1 MSTAYNNYIIEHVT
15 NVKKAYN
22 WLVEKEI
29 VSNHLQVQM
38 NLHDVSKYSQEEYE
52 AQMLAAQEY
61 YYQQLENYQ
70 DLYGIALQTDT
81 RVIQDSWTSG
91 FRTMIN
97 NTETWK
103 DKVAVYTADATT
115 VLSNWYN
122 KVEEISN
129 KTGLDNIAGKVENVT
144 DKSDELRDVILGND
158 GEPGVVDALRQEL
171 DAVGELTRYYATFR
185 D

>member
-1 MSTAYNNYIIEHVT
+1 MEEMYDTLTSITEAY
-15 NVKKAYN
+15 YN
-22 WLVEKEI
+22 GEI
-29 VSNHLQVQM
+29 T
-38 NLHDVSKYSQEEYE
+38 SQEEYE

-115 VLSNWYN
+115 ALSNWYN